1 VHVAPKQ
8 HLPPFRP
15 SLCCM
20 HVVCPSFPSIWV
32 QAAVWSIQNEP
43 NAIPACLDAAP
54 RIPQIHKYV
63 LKDPMQDMVYLSA
76 PTSILFHF
84 HTHTHTARTNLLCCV
99 SSSSWRI
106 LCYVSAGT
114 HMCATNCCWW
124 IILGETTLTYHASYT
139 TMSLLEMWNLAD
151 SSGGDDASRIH
162 LLRFSSSHATRS
174 SLAPPCIIQLS
185 SLVIRTQQCD
195 DEDTMQ
201 PITLLCP
208 SIQPIALLWDKKIMI
223 ILFWRCFRCYIYIR
237 GP

>member
-1 VHVAPKQ
+1 MWPPNSICAPFGLACVACMWCALLSQVSGFRRQYEASRTNQMPFLPALMP
-8 HLPPFRP
+8 HLVFPR
-15 SLCCM
+15 STNTYWRIQCKIWCT
-20 HVVCPSFPSIWV
+20 CPLLLVFCSI
-32 QAAVWSIQNEP
+32 S
-43 NAIPACLDAAP
+43 
-54 RIPQIHKYV
+54 
-63 LKDPMQDMVYLSA
+63 
-76 PTSILFHF
+76 
-84 HTHTHTARTNLLCCV
+84 THTHCQDKNLLCCV
-99 SSSSWRI
+99 SSSSSWRI
-106 LCYVSAGT
+106 LYYVSAGR

-139 TMSLLEMWNLAD
+139 TMSLLELWNLAD